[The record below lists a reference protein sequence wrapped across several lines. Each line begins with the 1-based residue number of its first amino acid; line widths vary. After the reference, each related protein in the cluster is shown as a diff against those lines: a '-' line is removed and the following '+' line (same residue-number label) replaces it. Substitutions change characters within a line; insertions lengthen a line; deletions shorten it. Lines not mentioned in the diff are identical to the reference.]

1 MTTRT
6 PTSNPPQ
13 PADARGPAG
22 LPDVADL
29 ARLANAFFASLPG
42 SAPSDGV
49 PSGGAPFGKGLSDS
63 ALPGGVSALAGVS
76 PVEPFPSG
84 AAASLGAAERHAG
97 ETLPAGIADGLELG
111 SPEAYAAALPTLFP
125 AAGGLAPLAGGA
137 PSTPYYFLG
146 EGSAYSGE
154 PERFADLPVEPD
166 SRAVPGGDALG
177 EVLRSILAEPS
188 APAAPAG
195 PGAGQFYFL
204 ERSGPGLEQAPDP
217 VVQPQVRSGFDVQ
230 AVRRDFPILAERV
243 NGKPLVWF
251 DNAATT
257 QKPKAVIDRLAY
269 FYEHE
274 NSNIHRAAHELA
286 ARATDAYEGARS
298 KAARF
303 LGAKSTDEI
312 VFVRGATE
320 GINLLANTFGRRF
333 IGEGDE
339 IIVSHLEHHANIVPW
354 QLLANAVGARL
365 KVIPVDDSGQIILEE
380 YARLLGPR
388 TRLVSITQVSNA
400 LGTVTPVAEVI
411 ALAHAAGARVLV
423 DGAQSVSHLKVDV
436 RALDADFFVFSGHK
450 VFGPTGIG
458 VVYGKQELLDELPP
472 WQGGG
477 NMIADVTFE
486 KTQYQGAPARF
497 EAGTGN
503 IADAVGLGAALD
515 YVERIGLEAIARYE
529 HELLEYATRGLATI
543 PGLRLIGTAANKA
556 SVLSFVLQGYRTE
569 EIGAA
574 LNREGVAVRSGHHC
588 AQPILR
594 RFGVET
600 TVRPS
605 LAFYNTFDEI
615 DLLVSTV
622 HRLATR
628 R

>member
-1 MTTRT
+1 MGPPPRSGRPNGT
-6 PTSNPPQ
+6 PGRRFRRASPTAWSSARPRPTPP
-13 PADARGPAG
+13 RCRRCSR
-22 LPDVADL
+22 LP
-29 ARLANAFFASLPG
+29 
-42 SAPSDGV
+42 
-49 PSGGAPFGKGLSDS
+49 
-63 ALPGGVSALAGVS
+63 
-76 PVEPFPSG
+76 
-84 AAASLGAAERHAG
+84 AASRRW
-97 ETLPAGIADGLELG
+97 P
-111 SPEAYAAALPTLFP
+111 
-125 AAGGLAPLAGGA
+125 GGA

-333 IGEGDE
+333 IGEG
-339 IIVSHLEHHANIVPW
+339 
-354 QLLANAVGARL
+354 G
-365 KVIPVDDSGQIILEE
+365 
-380 YARLLGPR
+380 
-388 TRLVSITQVSNA
+388 TRSSSPTWS
-400 LGTVTPVAEVI
+400 TTPTSCP
-411 ALAHAAGARVLV
+411 G
-423 DGAQSVSHLKVDV
+423 SCW
-436 RALDADFFVFSGHK
+436 
-450 VFGPTGIG
+450 PTR
-458 VVYGKQELLDELPP
+458 
-472 WQGGG
+472 W
-477 NMIADVTFE
+477 
-486 KTQYQGAPARF
+486 APGSR
-497 EAGTGN
+497 
-503 IADAVGLGAALD
+503 
-515 YVERIGLEAIARYE
+515 
-529 HELLEYATRGLATI
+529 
-543 PGLRLIGTAANKA
+543 
-556 SVLSFVLQGYRTE
+556 
-569 EIGAA
+569 
-574 LNREGVAVRSGHHC
+574 
-588 AQPILR
+588 
-594 RFGVET
+594 
-600 TVRPS
+600 
-605 LAFYNTFDEI
+605 
-615 DLLVSTV
+615 
-622 HRLATR
+622 
-628 R
+628 

>member
-1 MTTRT
+1 MTIR
-6 PTSNPPQ
+6 PLISNPSQ
-13 PADARGPAG
+13 PVDAPAPAG
-22 LPDVADL
+22 LPDVAGL
-29 ARLANAFFASLPG
+29 AQLANAFFASLPG
-42 SAPSDGV
+42 GALVRPGAPSGDL
-49 PSGGAPFGKGLSDS
+49 AP
-63 ALPGGVSALAGVS
+63 AVSTAQAREA
-76 PVEPFPSG
+76 P
-84 AAASLGAAERHAG
+84 
-97 ETLPAGIADGLELG
+97 PAGIADGLDLG
-111 SPEAYAAALPTLFP
+111 SPEAYAAALPSVFP
-125 AAGGLAPLAGGA
+125 SAGGLAPSAGGA
-137 PSTPYYFLG
+137 PSSPYYFLG
-146 EGSAYSGE
+146 EGSAHAGE
-154 PERFADLPVEPD
+154 PQRFAEVPVEPD
-166 SRAVPGGDALG
+166 SLAVPGVDVLG
-177 EVLRSILAEPS
+177 EILRSILAEPS

-195 PGAGQFYFL
+195 QGAGQFYFL
-204 ERSGPGLEQAPDP
+204 DRVAPGLEKAPEP

-243 NGKPLVWF
+243 NGRPLVWF

-257 QKPKAVIDRLAY
+257 QKPQAVIDRLSY

-286 ARATDAYEGARS
+286 ARATDAYEGARN
-298 KAARF
+298 KVARF
-303 LGAKSTDEI
+303 LGAKSAEEI

-320 GINLLANTFGRRF
+320 GINLLANTFGRQF

-354 QLLANAVGARL
+354 QLLANTVGAKL
-365 KVIPVDDSGQIILEE
+365 KVIPVDDSGQIRLDE

-436 RALDADFFVFSGHK
+436 QALDADFFVFSGHK
-450 VFGPTGIG
+450 IFGPTGIG
-458 VVYGKQELLDELPP
+458 AVYGKKALLDELPP

-486 KTQYQGAPARF
+486 KTLYQEAPARL

-515 YVERIGLEAIARYE
+515 YVERIGLERIARYE
-529 HELLEYATRGLATI
+529 HELLEYATQGLAGI

-569 EIGAA
+569 EVGAA
-574 LNREGVAVRSGHHC
+574 LNREGIAVRSGHHC

-605 LAFYNTFDEI
+605 LAFYNTFEEI

-622 HRLATR
+622 QRLATR